1 MKNALAFPWRLVY
14 CYGLPDN
21 NPGPEKVASYPTVKE
36 VWSAFTEEE
45 CIDVSESA
53 IQLETET
60 VSAIFT
66 ARVSPSGEV
75 LEQRK
80 IA

>member
-1 MKNALAFPWRLVY
+1 MENALTFPWRLVY

-21 NPGPEKVASYPTVKE
+21 NPGPERVASYSTAKE
-36 VWSAFTEEE
+36 VWGAFTEEE
-45 CIDVSESA
+45 CIDVSEMA
-53 IQLETET
+53 IQMETET

-66 ARVSPSGEV
+66 ARIGAGGEV
-75 LEQRK
+75 LEQSK